1 MKRQN
6 KINAHKI
13 LVNFCRILLAVTFI
27 FSGFV
32 KANDPYGTLYK
43 LNDYFASLGGVQ
55 LPEIITLVMAI
66 GLAFI
71 EFTLGVYLLI
81 GINRKNVSTLTV
93 IFMSLMTLLTIYIF
107 LFDPVSDC
115 GCFGDAIILTNGQTL
130 AKNIILLAAAIY
142 LKRYSKLQAEIVPD
156 KYKWI
161 ISFIAMASILFYAI
175 YCIINLP
182 VIDFRPYKIGTNLR
196 ANYESYSDP
205 SNIDIKIIYK
215 KNGKTL
221 ELSADD
227 EDPDSSWT
235 YVETR
240 REIKNK
246 EQLKTSNF
254 YFEDAETGE
263 DVTENILY
271 NEGTALL
278 IIIPDLRHADE
289 GCADKVNDLYEYAIE
304 KGYQFYCLTGS
315 ADPKDQTYWV
325 EHTGAE
331 YNFYIGDERLL
342 KTIVRGNPGLVVI
355 KDGIINKKW
364 SNYMLP
370 EIIAPLIR

>member
-13 LVNFCRILLAVTFI
+13 LVNICRLLLAVTFI

-43 LNDYFASLGGVQ
+43 LNDYFASFGGIQ
-55 LPEIITLVMAI
+55 FPEIITLVMAI

-81 GINRKNVSTLTV
+81 GINRKNVSTFTV
-93 IFMSLMTLLTIYIF
+93 IFMCLMTLLTIYIF
-107 LFDPVSDC
+107 LFNPVSDC

-130 AKNIILLAAAIY
+130 AKNFILLAAAIY

-161 ISFIAMASILFYAI
+161 ISFIAMASILLYAT

-182 VIDFRPYKIGTNLR
+182 VIDFRPYKVGTNLR
-196 ANYESYSDP
+196 ANYESYNDP
-205 SNIDIKIIYK
+205 SNIEIKIIYK

-240 REIKNK
+240 REIKNE

-254 YFEDAETGE
+254 YFEDSETGE
-263 DVTENILY
+263 DVTEDILY
-271 NEGTALL
+271 NEGTTLL

-289 GCADKVNDLYEYAIE
+289 GCVDKVNDLYECAIE

-331 YNFYIGDERLL
+331 YGFYIGEERLL
-342 KTIVRGNPGLVVI
+342 KTMVRGNPGLIVI
-355 KDGIINKKW
+355 KDGIIHKKW

-370 EIIAPLIR
+370 EKIDSQ